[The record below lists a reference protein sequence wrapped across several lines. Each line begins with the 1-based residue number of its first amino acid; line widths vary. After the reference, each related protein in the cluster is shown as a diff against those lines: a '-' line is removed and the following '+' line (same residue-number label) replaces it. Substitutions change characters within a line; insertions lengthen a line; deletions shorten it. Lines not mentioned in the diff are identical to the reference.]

1 MARLGP
7 CRCGVALAQRRARGT
22 CAARG
27 PLFRRG
33 RLRGHEALAQPEA
46 LCLGEAGCEGTRH
59 LRSSL
64 EARTRLCRARGC
76 FATCLEAR
84 RAMDMT
90 QILHG
95 CYMEDS
101 DATWMTR
108 MLMDAR
114 MLNG

>member
-1 MARLGP
+1 
-7 CRCGVALAQRRARGT
+7 
-22 CAARG
+22 
-27 PLFRRG
+27 
-33 RLRGHEALAQPEA
+33 
-46 LCLGEAGCEGTRH
+46 
-59 LRSSL
+59 
-64 EARTRLCRARGC
+64 
-76 FATCLEAR
+76 
-84 RAMDMT
+84 MDMT